1 MSTPDERKN
10 IKVSAATHRAVYA
23 LAATGETADDVLSR
37 ILGPGALL
45 LELSELQRERWAIAA
60 RAGGMSVEEFVK
72 ARVEA
77 ALTFDADPTGLYVI
91 HRQLEELFRRL
102 PAPPAPRSQP

>member
-10 IKVSAATHRAVYA
+10 IKVSAATHRAVYGQ
-23 LAATGETADDVLSR
+23 AAYGETADDVLSR
-37 ILGPGALL
+37 IFGPDTVLL
-45 LELSELQRERWAIAA
+45 HLAERQRERWMAA
-60 RAGGMSVEEFVK
+60 AAAGGMSLEEFIK

-91 HRQLEELFRRL
+91 HRQLNDLLRRL
-102 PAPPAPRSQP
+102 PPAPYSQ

>member
-10 IKVSAATHRAVYA
+10 IKVSAATHARIYA
-23 LAATGETADDVLSR
+23 LAANGETADDVLGRLVQPDSVL
-37 ILGPGALL
+37 IG
-45 LELSELQRERWAIAA
+45 LSPRQYARWADAA
-60 RAGGMSVEEFVK
+60 RAGGMSLQEFVT